1 MKILVAGGDERQK
14 YMYEIL
20 KEKGVWCDYI
30 SSNSNKGLMNNI
42 SSYSVII
49 LPVPLSRDNKKI
61 YSSDRKLDIY
71 VDELFGIVNA
81 NQFIIGGNIP
91 EQYVS
96 STHKC
101 IDLLKQEEFVLFNA
115 FLTAQGALALLLE
128 NTQDYLQNK
137 KVLVTG
143 FGKVGK
149 AVCRIMKLN
158 GLDVSVS
165 VRKEKDFLDAD
176 QLGYNA
182 VCYNEFNEII
192 SDFDYIFSTVPAR
205 IFEEHH
211 IRDMKKSVVYF
222 ELASAPYGCDK
233 SLFEKCDKKY
243 IMGNV
248 LPGRYCAKSWAEE
261 AVRYCFDN
269 LKGDNI

>member
-1 MKILVAGGDERQK
+1 
-14 YMYEIL
+14 
-20 KEKGVWCDYI
+20 
-30 SSNSNKGLMNNI
+30 
-42 SSYSVII
+42 
-49 LPVPLSRDNKKI
+49 
-61 YSSDRKLDIY
+61 
-71 VDELFGIVNA
+71 
-81 NQFIIGGNIP
+81 
-91 EQYVS
+91 
-96 STHKC
+96 
-101 IDLLKQEEFVLFNA
+101 
-115 FLTAQGALALLLE
+115 
-128 NTQDYLQNK
+128 
-137 KVLVTG
+137 
-143 FGKVGK
+143 
-149 AVCRIMKLN
+149 MKLN
-158 GLDVSVS
+158 LMTWNVDWLRNR
-165 VRKEKDFLDAD
+165 VRSTGEGKYCKDDCSPLVYQEIIRIVEEFLKKENAAVCLQEFPTHYLKQLKKDFPNAPILKEKDFLDAD

-205 IFEEHH
+205 VFEEHH

-243 IMGNV
+243 IMGNA